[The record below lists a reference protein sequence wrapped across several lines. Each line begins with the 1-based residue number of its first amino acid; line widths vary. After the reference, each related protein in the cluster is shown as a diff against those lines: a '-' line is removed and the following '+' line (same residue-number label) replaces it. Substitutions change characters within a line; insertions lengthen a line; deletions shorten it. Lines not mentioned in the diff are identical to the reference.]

1 MGTSGSLIPVF
12 QKRIDDWDKIYIT
25 VQSMNMG
32 VKLLNHLEYI
42 EEMIDG
48 YKRRIKYESKRE
60 FMENI

>member
-1 MGTSGSLIPVF
+1 MGTSGSWIPVF